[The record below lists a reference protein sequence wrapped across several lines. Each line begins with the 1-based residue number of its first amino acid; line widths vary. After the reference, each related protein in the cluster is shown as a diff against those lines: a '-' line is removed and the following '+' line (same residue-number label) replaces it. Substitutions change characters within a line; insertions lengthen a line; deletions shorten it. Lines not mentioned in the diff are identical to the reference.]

1 MGFEDLVMPGA
12 VLAPHPAANKRA
24 AFAALG
30 AHAAAALGLES
41 GCVTE
46 ALWARERLGSTGFG
60 GGVAIPHGRL
70 DGLRGPVG
78 LVMRLAAPIDYE
90 AMDGRPVDL
99 MFMLLGPE
107 AAGAAH
113 LKALARVSRALRDDG
128 FVAKLRG
135 ARDGASLH
143 ALLCPEAAPLAA

>member
-30 AHAAAALGLES
+30 THAAAMLGLEA
-41 GCVTE
+41 GCVTD

-70 DGLRGPVG
+70 EGLRGIGAV
-78 LVMRLAAPIDYE
+78 VMRLSAPIDYE
-90 AMDGRPVDL
+90 ALDGRPVDL
-99 MFMLLGPE
+99 MFMLVGPE
-107 AAGAAH
+107 AGGAAH
-113 LKALARVSRALRDDG
+113 LKALARVSRCLRDG
-128 FVAKLRG
+128 AFVAKLRG
-135 ARDGASLH
+135 ARDGAALH